1 MTPYPVIERRKRKW
15 VKGYGI
21 LSFTR
26 YISTKYEKKPIG
38 YCYKSRTKW
47 WKKNASKKVVHK
59 TAEPTRELIGNK
71 TAEKMWN

>member
-26 YISTKYEKKPIG
+26 YISTKYEKK
-38 YCYKSRTKW
+38 KLLDTATKAGLNDG
-47 WKKNASKKVVHK
+47 KKILPKK
-59 TAEPTRELIGNK
+59 
-71 TAEKMWN
+71 